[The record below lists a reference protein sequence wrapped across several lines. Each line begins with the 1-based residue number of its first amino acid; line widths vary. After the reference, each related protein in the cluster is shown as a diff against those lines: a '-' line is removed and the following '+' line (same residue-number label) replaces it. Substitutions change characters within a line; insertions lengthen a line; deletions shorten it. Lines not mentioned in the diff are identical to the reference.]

1 MEKKTNIAKL
11 KILNFWENLLNRKAI
26 KATNERQDYG
36 AGILHQE
43 AQFPIDQV
51 YLIYKAPMPLSAHA
65 RPRETR
71 YWLQMQVGL
80 CVPLNPPPLAHRGS
94 WNVWVVNNYQRWS
107 KPLNVWNVIHR
118 ATNVSM
124 SPECDSPIVW
134 HPGTQLM
141 LGQHRQLV

>member
-1 MEKKTNIAKL
+1 MY
-11 KILNFWENLLNRKAI
+11 WKAWQDARVKHL

-80 CVPLNPPPLAHRGS
+80 YVPLNPPPLAHRGS
-94 WNVWVVNNYQRWS
+94 
-107 KPLNVWNVIHR
+107 
-118 ATNVSM
+118 
-124 SPECDSPIVW
+124 
-134 HPGTQLM
+134 
-141 LGQHRQLV
+141 